1 MIAANDEQEKTLQET
16 AGGLRQHSIR
26 GYGDPGG
33 FKLARTKGSHHI
45 FIHPDLPELLNLQNN
60 KGKAKPYQIRQ
71 FMTLV
76 EDFNLD
82 LGEES

>member
-1 MIAANDEQEKTLQET
+1 MNKRKLFKKLLAAC
-16 AGGLRQHSIR
+16 GSIR
-26 GYGDPGG
+26 FAEMVTLVEAFG
-33 FKLARTKGSHHI
+33 FQLARTKGSHHI
-45 FIHPDLPELLNLQNN
+45 FIHPDLPEHLNLQNN

-76 EDFNLD
+76 EDYNLD